1 MTDKAKK
8 PSQFVELQIN
18 KESVT
23 HQELKEESCCG
34 SCSGK
39 EIVKTM
45 VIKNITIT
53 LNSRLQRDQNAHFK
67 ISYEMLPLRK

>member
-23 HQELKEESCCG
+23 HQ
-34 SCSGK
+34 
-39 EIVKTM
+39 
-45 VIKNITIT
+45 
-53 LNSRLQRDQNAHFK
+53 DAHFK

>member
-18 KESVT
+18 KEPVT
-23 HQELKEESCCG
+23 HQELKDESCCG

-39 EIVKTM
+39 GDC
-45 VIKNITIT
+45 KN
-53 LNSRLQRDQNAHFK
+53 NGDKEHHHHA
-67 ISYEMLPLRK
+67 